1 MVKTKTIIVVDDD
14 PVSNFLCTRIV
25 AKSEINAE
33 VKAFLHGR
41 EALDFIEQCINSNA
55 DLPDLIL
62 LDVNMPL
69 MNGWEFLDEYK
80 ILVPKMSKAIP
91 VFILSSSVYNQDI
104 QKARAIPEV
113 SDYLIKPIT
122 VDLIKDLWSK
132 QFTVS

>member
-1 MVKTKTIIVVDDD
+1 MAKIKTIIVVDDD
-14 PVSNFLCTRIV
+14 PVSNFLCSRIISK
-25 AKSEINAE
+25 AEINAE

-41 EALDFIEQCINSNA
+41 EALDFIEEGIRSNT

-80 ILVPKMSKAIP
+80 ILVPKMTKVVP

-113 SDYLIKPIT
+113 SDYLIKPISIE
-122 VDLIKDLWSK
+122 LIKELWSK
-132 QFTVS
+132 QFLES

>member
-14 PVSNFLCTRIV
+14 PVSNFLCSRIV
-25 AKSEINAE
+25 SKSEINAE
-33 VKAFLHGR
+33 VKDFLHGR
-41 EALDFIEQCINSNA
+41 EALDFIEECINSNT

-80 ILVPKMSKAIP
+80 ILVPKMTKAIP

-132 QFTVS
+132 QFIVS